1 MIYVLVI
8 LVLACLGC
16 VVAMKGQHVKLSAYR
31 KSDKMKTAFMKGLC
45 SEIRTQLHSVSGLAE
60 IISMDDLYLSKDEKK
75 DISSQIQYN
84 TGLITT
90 LLDEV
95 TVFFSDDKN
104 GGHRLVNDHFSPNLL
119 CQRCIDANRSQVH
132 EGVRLIFKRNLSDS
146 FFASADVHLVE
157 LIMNKLISTACKF
170 TMKGEVSVTCQS
182 TSPYLL
188 TFYVEDTGGG
198 IPEGRKRK
206 VFTWFDEPDETVDIT
221 EFDLSIAQRLASKLG
236 GFLRMDENLKNGTC
250 IAFTLPVR

>member
-31 KSDKMKTAFMKGLC
+31 KSDKMKTIFMKRLC

-60 IISMDDLYLSKDEKK
+60 IISKDDLYLSKDEKK

-90 LLDEV
+90 LLDEA
-95 TVFFSDDKN
+95 TVFFSEDKA
-104 GGHRLVNDHFSPNLL
+104 GHRMEDDHFSPNLL

-132 EGVRLIFKRNLSDS
+132 EGVRLIFRRNLSDS
-146 FFASADVHLVE
+146 FFVSADVHLVE

-170 TMKGEVSVTCQS
+170 TMQGEVSVTCKS

-188 TFYVEDTGGG
+188 TFYVEDTGCG
-198 IPEGRKRK
+198 IPEGRKGN
-206 VFTWFDEPDETVDIT
+206 VFSWFDEPDESVDIT
-221 EFDLSIAQRLASKLG
+221 EYDLSIAQRLASKLG
-236 GFLRMDENLKNGTC
+236 GFLRMDEKLKKGTC